1 MQYRFTQTILHSLV
15 GGLVPETVLKEIQA
29 TYKESGAPK
38 DLTVVFA
45 AGQGDG
51 GERGLNHLA
60 EEGLLKCIIGG
71 HFNLTPR

>member
-1 MQYRFTQTILHSLV
+1 MVRYSYKWLCWGTRT
-15 GGLVPETVLKEIQA
+15 GTVLKEIQA

-71 HFNLTPR
+71 HFNLTRA